1 MKVFDIAP
9 VKFIDDKMMIL
20 DQTRLPGEEVYIEAV
35 TKEDVWA
42 AIYHLKV
49 RGAPA
54 IGVAAGYGL
63 YISVRGYEGS
73 DMEGFRKL
81 QRGRTQRLDIG
92 KLQESFLR
100 SHCRLT
106 RMDFQKNC

>member
-73 DMEGFRKL
+73 DMEKQVLKVKVSMF
-81 QRGRTQRLDIG
+81 GRETPVELEFTQVDKI
-92 KLQESFLR
+92 
-100 SHCRLT
+100 
-106 RMDFQKNC
+106 